1 MPRLNTVRPDG
12 RVVDPAGRFVGRL
25 NRRQLAALRVQA
37 RDARISGLG
46 QFSPSESVG
55 AALWEFFNP
64 VQVQEEYRAVGK
76 PAPSVAEIM
85 TGAADAA
92 AVQAGEGV
100 RQAVGGVFTAGK
112 WLIVGLV
119 AVGVLV
125 VISRMRSR

>member
-12 RVVDPAGRFVGRL
+12 RVLDPRGRVVGRL
-25 NRRQLAALRVQA
+25 NRRQLATLRVQA

-64 VQVQEEYRAVGK
+64 AQVQEEYRAVGK
-76 PAPSVAEIM
+76 PVPPVAEIM

-92 AVQAGEGV
+92 VSQAGEGL
-100 RQAVGGVFTAGK
+100 RQAVGNVFSAGK
-112 WLIVGLV
+112 WVIVGLV
-119 AVGVLV
+119 TVGVIIV
-125 VISRMRSR
+125 FSRMRSR